1 MIGVGAVQLMVR
13 IRWIWKAEVM
23 VGLPIEVCQIPAH
36 KVLMNSIIWN
46 RRSASMPSF
55 QKRVREMV
63 QKHNPAI
70 FGGYGNSCW
79 G

>member
-1 MIGVGAVQLMVR
+1 MQLMVR
-13 IRWIWKAEVM
+13 IRWIWKGEAM

-46 RRSASMPSF
+46 CRSASMPSF